1 MVRGEP
7 IQNRRFSVAKKR
19 KDNRGRPNTGKNAVI
34 AIRWPPVLL
43 KGIETYAET
52 QMLARSVA
60 LRQIVT
66 KFLVKEGVID
76 RTAV

>member
-1 MVRGEP
+1 M
-7 IQNRRFSVAKKR
+7 AKKR
-19 KDNRGRPNTGKNAVI
+19 RDGRGRPNTGKNAVI

-43 KGIETYAET
+43 KGIERYAET